1 MKILIACEYS
11 GTVRDAFI
19 KAGHDAMSCDLLPT
33 DVPGPHYQGDV
44 FKIINYGWDDDVAQ
58 EWVDYNIV
66 GLAVNG
72 FKVSYAQPRR

>member
-1 MKILIACEYS
+1 MKTDKKGFITYNYYKLIDVCMDLYEMS
-11 GTVRDAFI
+11 EEDA
-19 KAGHDAMSCDLLPT
+19 T
-33 DVPGPHYQGDV
+33 
-44 FKIINYGWDDDVAQ
+44 

>member
-1 MKILIACEYS
+1 MKKPIQLEPQSAFQAAIVKTDKKGFITYNYYKLIDVCMDLYEMS
-11 GTVRDAFI
+11 EEDA
-19 KAGHDAMSCDLLPT
+19 T
-33 DVPGPHYQGDV
+33 
-44 FKIINYGWDDDVAQ
+44 